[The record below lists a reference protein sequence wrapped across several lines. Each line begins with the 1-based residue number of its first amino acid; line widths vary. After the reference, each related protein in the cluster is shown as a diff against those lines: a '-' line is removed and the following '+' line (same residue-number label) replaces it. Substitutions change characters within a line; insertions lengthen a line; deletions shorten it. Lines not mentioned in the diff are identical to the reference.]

1 MTRNPTPANLR
12 LMRVSGTLLESGWL
26 FALILAPLFYNAHSQ
41 NIFEPDKGA
50 IVRSIALL
58 TLGVVLAGFLTNAT
72 SRANPRKW
80 LAAMAHP
87 LAAAT
92 AFTVCAA
99 LISNIFSLSP
109 HISFW
114 GSYLRSQG
122 VLALLG
128 YVLLF
133 AVTAA
138 WLRTPAQMQ
147 RLFQVAVVT
156 SLPISLF
163 GIGQHFGA
171 DSVLWNYQLRDR
183 IITTLGNPI
192 FAGAYFVMVLPLA
205 LVSASQ
211 SWQHLKAGQNNH
223 AWHIG
228 ALAIDLLA
236 VVLALIAMLYT
247 GSRGPALAWLGGTVL
262 GGLALL
268 AATGQRRYTTAL
280 IAIGAAGAVSLLVL
294 NLNLPILSGLR
305 NSRTLTR
312 YAHLLDKQDTSSSG
326 RILIW
331 QSAWQAVSP
340 RAPIKYPSGEIDTRN
355 QLRAW
360 IGYGPEVFDL
370 GVQAF
375 SQPSFGRAQMPDRA
389 HNETL
394 DVLVTGG
401 ALGLVAHLALL
412 GSVLFTAMQ
421 SLGLI
426 ATTQRRNVFWI
437 SGTTGGMFASAALW
451 ITQGPEFIGIA
462 IPLGILGG
470 TGGFLTWSA
479 LGGTSQRVSDPAI
492 VLTAAGLLA
501 ALVSHYIETAFGI
514 ATITSRTYFWVLT
527 GALLSLQFS
536 APAPIAE
543 PATAA
548 KPRKPRTP
556 AHKSINLAAW
566 AVPGLLCAVATCT
579 ISNDFLINKQGLAG
593 AGLPLLTLILLTCL
607 LAAFRLAPSP
617 LTGLRAAALGAGIS
631 LAFILQLLLRLAGTS
646 SDQPVTM
653 QALLDIVATR
663 ASIFSFF
670 CIAMLLLWLALGFA
684 LARTDEPIA
693 WPPGHQIA
701 IASAIM
707 LASII
712 AAINLNVGRIQ
723 ADIVARYAG
732 KYDGPADSA
741 TAVALY
747 HEVLDMQPSEDQY
760 RQLLGRAEIGSARS
774 AKSPDLQEQH
784 YNLAEASY
792 TEAQLLNP
800 LSPNHTG
807 NLARLASERAKSG
820 SDPAAAGTWAS
831 AASELFSS
839 ALQTSPNHVILMVD
853 WAQHIYDTQH
863 NPAGARKQFELAIAK
878 DPTYDRAHALYG
890 LMLFNASSGDPGHTR
905 ELLLEADTH
914 FKAALLEQRPEF
926 RSPTYVLRANLCASL
941 ANLDPDN
948 RAKHMR
954 DAAHNY
960 EQSITA
966 RELAKVNQV
975 SLAATQEAEM
985 GLQYEEWSLR
995 SALAQIYVELGEKQ
1009 RALPHAQAALLSA
1022 PDTERT
1028 RLQQL
1033 VAALKSN

>member
-1 MTRNPTPANLR
+1 MTHNRTAPQSR
-12 LMRVSGTLLESGWL
+12 RMHVSASLLEAGWL
-26 FALILAPLFYNAHSQ
+26 FALMLAPLFYNAHSQ

-50 IVRSIALL
+50 IVRSIAILL
-58 TLGVVLAGFLTNAT
+58 PGVLLVVLLTNAT
-72 SRANPRKW
+72 SLSKPRQW
-80 LAAMAHP
+80 LAVIVHP
-87 LAAAT
+87 LPAAA

-99 LISNIFSLSP
+99 VISNIFSLSP
-109 HISFW
+109 RISFW

-138 WLRTPAQMQ
+138 WLRTAAQMQ
-147 RLFQVAVVT
+147 RLLHVVVVT

-163 GIGQHFGA
+163 GIVQHFGA
-171 DSVLWNYQLRDR
+171 DSVLWNYQLQDR

-205 LVSASQ
+205 LVSAAQ
-211 SWQHLKAGQNNH
+211 SWQHFKAENANR

-228 ALAIDLLA
+228 TLAVDLLA
-236 VVLALIAMLYT
+236 VLLALVAMLYT

-268 AATGQRRYTTAL
+268 AATGQRRYTAAI
-280 IAIGAAGAVSLLVL
+280 IAIGALGAISLLVL

-331 QSAWQAVSP
+331 QSALKAFNP
-340 RAPIKYPSGEIDTRN
+340 RAAITYPTGQTDTRN
-355 QLRAW
+355 NLRPW
-360 IGYGPEVFDL
+360 LGYGPEVFDL

-375 SQPSFGRAQMPDRA
+375 SEPSFGRTQMPDRA

-401 ALGLVAHLALL
+401 ALGLAAHLALL
-412 GSVLFTAMQ
+412 ASVLFTAMQ
-421 SLGLI
+421 CLGLV
-426 ATTQRRNVFWI
+426 ATAQRRSVFWI
-437 SGTTGGMFASAALW
+437 SGTTGGLLASAALW
-451 ITQGPEFIGIA
+451 FTQGPEFIGIA
-462 IPLGILGG
+462 LPLGILAGIG
-470 TGGFLTWSA
+470 VFLTWSA
-479 LGGTSQRVSDPAI
+479 LGETSPRASYSVH
-492 VLTAAGLLA
+492 VLAAAGLLA

-514 ATITSRTYFWVLT
+514 ATITSRTYFWVLA

-536 APAPIAE
+536 FPPPLPDAPTVTKTRKPRAPAP
-543 PATAA
+543 AA
-548 KPRKPRTP
+548 LN
-556 AHKSINLAAW
+556 SAAW

-579 ISNDFLINKQGLAG
+579 VSNNFLINKQGLAG
-593 AGLPLLTLILLTCL
+593 AGLPLLTLILLTWL
-607 LAAFRLAPSP
+607 LTLFRLSTSP
-617 LTGLRAAALGAGIS
+617 DTALRAAALSAGIA
-631 LAFILQLLLRLAGTS
+631 LTFIGQLLLRLAGTS

-653 QALLDIVATR
+653 EALMEIVANR

-670 CIAMLLLWLALGFA
+670 CIAMLALWLALGFA
-684 LARTDEPIA
+684 LARTGAPLA
-693 WPPGHQIA
+693 WPSGYQLA
-701 IASAIM
+701 IAAVIM
-707 LASII
+707 LASI
-712 AAINLNVGRIQ
+712 AAATILNVIRVQ

-732 KYDGPADSA
+732 KYDAPADSA

-747 HEVLDMQPSEDQY
+747 REVLQMQPTEDQY
-760 RQLLGRAEIGSARS
+760 RQLLGRAEIGNARV
-774 AKSPDLQEQH
+774 AKSPGLQEQH
-784 YNLAEASY
+784 FDLAEASY
-792 TEAQLLNP
+792 TEAQQLNP

-807 NLARLASERAKSG
+807 NLARLAAERAKSSTG
-820 SDPAAAGTWAS
+820 SPAGGKWAD
-831 AASELFSS
+831 AASKLFSR

-853 WAQHIYDTQH
+853 WAQHIYETQH
-863 NPAGARKQFELAIAK
+863 DLAGAREQFELAIAK
-878 DPTYDRAHALYG
+878 DPTYDRAYALYG
-890 LMLFNASSGDPGHTR
+890 LMLFNASSADPQHAT
-905 ELLLEADTH
+905 ELLLEADTR
-914 FKAALLEQRPEF
+914 FEAALLAQRSEF

-941 ANLDPDN
+941 ANLDPNN
-948 RAKHMR
+948 RAQHMR

-966 RELAKVNQV
+966 RELAVSKKV
-975 SLAATQEAEM
+975 SLAVTQEAEM

-995 SALAQIYVELGEKQ
+995 SALAQIYVELGEPQ

-1022 PDTERT
+1022 PETERA

-1033 VAALKSN
+1033 VAALQSN